1 MKKSILIIALS
12 TLVAAPAFAQHPAGT
27 PEDREGSSSSTMG
40 NPAPQETVETQKDHK
55 GRTVTEDG
63 RPVAQPDNGDDGDAD
78 SKDPTRHTS
87 PGGVSDPASDP
98 GSLE

>member
-12 TLVAAPAFAQHPAGT
+12 TLVAAPAFAQYSAGT
-27 PEDREGSSSSTMG
+27 PGDSEGSRPSPMG
-40 NPAPQETVETQKDHK
+40 NQTPQETVETQKDHK

-63 RPVAQPDNGDDGDAD
+63 RPVAQPDDGDAD
-78 SKDPTRHTS
+78 SKDPTRHSS

-98 GSLE
+98 GTLE